1 MRTSAMNRWLVSLL
15 PLLLSAATTHAAD
28 EPVFSGPQAGEKLT
42 PFKVLIATGARMG
55 QETDLVGEFAGA
67 PTILV
72 FVHEITRPG
81 AALMRPLDA
90 FQQKRA
96 ADGLKLGFVF
106 LAKDRTEMEKRLP
119 LVANS
124 LRLAAPFTLSLD
136 GAEGP
141 GNYGLNRNVQVT
153 ALVAKGN
160 VVTASFALV
169 QPNET
174 DAPKILAAV
183 VKLIGGAV
191 PRLSELGTPGMP
203 RAAGRDAAPP
213 RVAAPD
219 AAARA
224 ERPAAE
230 EIATLRRDLAALQ
243 SQYEALLPAL
253 NDLRRQV
260 AELRKE
266 PPPPALQP
274 RAPAADRP
282 PLPGAKPQDPAL
294 EAYLRRLIRPDA
306 SAEEIDRVAKELVAY
321 VGDSKDR
328 QKQSYDGFV
337 LVLHLKYGTPYA
349 QQVMRGLQER
359 WRP

>member
-1 MRTSAMNRWLVSLL
+1 
-15 PLLLSAATTHAAD
+15 
-28 EPVFSGPQAGEKLT
+28 
-42 PFKVLIATGARMG
+42 MG
-55 QETDLVGEFAGA
+55 QETDRVGEFAGA

-96 ADGLKLGFVF
+96 SDGLKLGFVF

-124 LRLAAPFTLSLD
+124 LRLATPFTLSLD

-160 VVTASFALV
+160 AVTASFALV

-174 DAPKILAAV
+174 DAPKILAEV
-183 VKLIGGAV
+183 VKLIGGTV
-191 PRLSELGTPGMP
+191 PPLSELGTPRRP
-203 RAAGRDAAPP
+203 APAGRDAAPA
-213 RVAAPD
+213 RAATPD
-219 AAARA
+219 AAPNAQ
-224 ERPAAE
+224 RPSSD
-230 EIATLRRDLAALQ
+230 EIAALRRDLAALQ
-243 SQYEALLPAL
+243 AQYQSLLPAL

-266 PPPPALQP
+266 TPPPPLQARP
-274 RAPAADRP
+274 GADRA
-282 PLPGAKPQDPAL
+282 PLPGAKPQDPTL
-294 EAYLRRLIRPDA
+294 EGFLRRLIRPDA
-306 SAEEIDRVAKELVAY
+306 PAEEIDRTAKELATY
-321 VGDSKDR
+321 VGENKDLQR
-328 QKQSYDGFV
+328 QSHDGFV

-349 QQVMRGLQER
+349 QQVMRGLQEK
-359 WRP
+359 WQP